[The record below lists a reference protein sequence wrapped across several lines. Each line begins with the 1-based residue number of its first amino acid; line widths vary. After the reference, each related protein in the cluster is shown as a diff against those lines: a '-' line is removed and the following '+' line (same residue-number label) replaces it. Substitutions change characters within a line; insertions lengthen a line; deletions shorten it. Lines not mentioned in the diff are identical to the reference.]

1 MQLAQHTY
9 EVCVAYLCC
18 WIRGMRNVCKLLA
31 QETYV
36 PAAHIRVYALEM
48 QLAQHLLL
56 VQHTY
61 VRAHT

>member
-1 MQLAQHTY
+1 
-9 EVCVAYLCC
+9 
-18 WIRGMRNVCKLLA
+18 MRNVCKLLA